1 MLITCEN
8 VCFGYDDKR
17 ILENVSFT
25 VNEGERIGLIG
36 GNGEGKTTLLKLLTR
51 DLLPDEGKIFT
62 KSNLK
67 IGYLEQN
74 GGFDSDKTV
83 FEEMRSVFSA
93 IGELRS
99 LEHEMAKT
107 PFGSRE
113 YAAIAARYERLNKL
127 IAAEDGYNA
136 EVKIRTVLGGM
147 GFEKMHDQVINTMS
161 GGEKT
166 RLKLCR
172 LLLEQPEILF
182 LDEPTNHL
190 DVSTLFWLEEYLQD
204 YRGAVFT
211 VSHDRYFLDKTVKK
225 IFELENNRLTTFRG
239 NYSKYKILK
248 AEKYEYELKEYERQQ
263 EEIASLKEYIDK
275 NIVRATTAKSA
286 QSRVKKLE
294 NMTMLERPLPPPKPP
309 VFSFTFGERSEELS
323 LSVNGLTL
331 EAGGKRL
338 FTDAAFE
345 VRRGEKFAVVGE
357 NGTGKSTL
365 IRELLKKTHPAVKWG
380 RFVKIGYYDQ
390 ENANLDGE
398 DTVLGALWFKH
409 TALSQTQARNLLA
422 RAKLSE
428 EDVDKKVKSLSGGE
442 RAKLSL
448 VLLQAENANFLIL
461 DEPTNHLDLAAR
473 ESLEAALR
481 AFEGTLLFV
490 SHDRYFIQNLADHV
504 LEIENGRVTAFKG
517 SYDEFNTR
525 KKAQAAR
532 AEEAAAAAKK
542 TAQTP
547 SYRSKADR
555 AEDARKKARLK
566 EVEISISRT
575 EEEIA
580 ALNGEIARPEVAADY
595 KLLTE
600 KCARLDELHALCDG
614 LYKEYETLL

>member
-1 MLITCEN
+1 MLIACEN

-36 GNGEGKTTLLKLLTR
+36 VNGEGKTTLLKLLTR
-51 DLLPDEGKIFT
+51 DLLPDEGRILT

-83 FEEMRSVFSA
+83 FEEMRSVFSRVFSA

-211 VSHDRYFLDKTVKK
+211 VSHDRYFLDKTVKN
-225 IFELENNRLTTFRG
+225 IFEL
-239 NYSKYKILK
+239 
-248 AEKYEYELKEYERQQ
+248 
-263 EEIASLKEYIDK
+263 
-275 NIVRATTAKSA
+275 
-286 QSRVKKLE
+286 
-294 NMTMLERPLPPPKPP
+294 
-309 VFSFTFGERSEELS
+309 
-323 LSVNGLTL
+323 
-331 EAGGKRL
+331 
-338 FTDAAFE
+338 
-345 VRRGEKFAVVGE
+345 
-357 NGTGKSTL
+357 
-365 IRELLKKTHPAVKWG
+365 
-380 RFVKIGYYDQ
+380 
-390 ENANLDGE
+390 
-398 DTVLGALWFKH
+398 
-409 TALSQTQARNLLA
+409 
-422 RAKLSE
+422 
-428 EDVDKKVKSLSGGE
+428 
-442 RAKLSL
+442 
-448 VLLQAENANFLIL
+448 
-461 DEPTNHLDLAAR
+461 
-473 ESLEAALR
+473 
-481 AFEGTLLFV
+481 
-490 SHDRYFIQNLADHV
+490 
-504 LEIENGRVTAFKG
+504 
-517 SYDEFNTR
+517 
-525 KKAQAAR
+525 
-532 AEEAAAAAKK
+532 
-542 TAQTP
+542 
-547 SYRSKADR
+547 
-555 AEDARKKARLK
+555 
-566 EVEISISRT
+566 
-575 EEEIA
+575 
-580 ALNGEIARPEVAADY
+580 
-595 KLLTE
+595 
-600 KCARLDELHALCDG
+600 
-614 LYKEYETLL
+614 

>member
-83 FEEMRSVFSA
+83 FEEMRSVFSRVFSA
-93 IGELRS
+93 IDELRS
-99 LEHEMAKT
+99 LEHEMADT

-172 LLLEQPEILF
+172 LLLEEPEILF

-225 IFELENNRLTTFRG
+225 IFELENNRLTAFRG

-263 EEIASLKEYIDK
+263 EEIASLKEYVDK

-294 NMTMLERPLPPPKPP
+294 NMTILEKPLPPPRPP
-309 VFSFTFGERSEELS
+309 VFFFNFGERSEELS

-338 FTDAAFE
+338 FSDASFE

-365 IRELLKKTHPAVKWG
+365 IRELLKWG

-409 TALSQTQARNLLA
+409 TALSQTQARSLLA

-481 AFEGTLLFV
+481 AFEGTLIFV

-517 SYDEFNTR
+517 SYDEFNAR
-525 KKAQAAR
+525 KKAQIAR
-532 AEEAAAAAKK
+532 AEETAAAAKK
-542 TAQTP
+542 SVQTP

-566 EVEISISRT
+566 EVENSISQA
-575 EEEIA
+575 EQEIA